1 MLNNFGHS
9 LLRFIS
15 IRNQTCTRNCRG
27 TCSSDIHVVLSCMF
41 LFGFLTVKE
50 LVDQCKSTCKIKLN
64 LSENALCLVV
74 NKDFE
79 STDNTLLC

>member
-1 MLNNFGHS
+1 
-9 LLRFIS
+9 
-15 IRNQTCTRNCRG
+15 
-27 TCSSDIHVVLSCMF
+27 MF